1 MNTRRIY
8 EILITRGVWNFASHS
23 PKVHGKMAGNLDRP
37 QGWLVLIGRRIFRG
51 FVLDGRHQKGPVVK
65 AKGFIHFEG
74 KVEASPSFIGRRLT
88 KGQLL
93 DARPPWCLLGAWRV
107 PRPHP
112 PPESPFWMR
121 WG

>member
-1 MNTRRIY
+1 
-8 EILITRGVWNFASHS
+8 
-23 PKVHGKMAGNLDRP
+23 MAGNLDKP
-37 QGWLVLIGRRIFRG
+37 QGWLDLIGRRIFRG
-51 FVLDGRHQKGPVVK
+51 FVLDGRHQQGPVMK

-107 PRPHP
+107 PRLPLP
-112 PPESPFWMR
+112 LDLPLGMKDL
-121 WG
+121 GDD